1 MRIILYKGILNRQE
15 IDSIHLIYY
24 IVKEIKNRCLILA
37 ETAYKVK
44 FALILQ
50 DIMMRFQHI
59 SHLIALGLVP
69 LLIALFVAM
78 IYWRRKKFKSLGDEQ
93 LINSQLLGFIS
104 GRNTLKFV
112 LLAFAFAILVIGW
125 ANLQMGAKTEKVQRK
140 GVDVIIALDVS
151 KSMLANDI
159 QPDRLTR
166 AKQLVQSMTDKMG
179 SDRVGLV
186 VFAGRAYLQVPLTID
201 YSALKMMLGNVT
213 PDMVPTQG
221 TVIGD
226 AVDLAMNSFSQ
237 KEKKYKSLVVISDGE
252 DHDEKAIEKVKAAAE
267 AGVIV
272 HAVGVG
278 SQQGTTIFDPETKSI
293 KLNENGDPVISKLN
307 QQALSDIAAAGRGQ
321 YIFLRNTDDAAEKL
335 IDEINGM
342 EQKSLGAVV
351 FTDFKSYFQYFLA
364 IGVIL
369 LMIEWLLPGKKKLKT
384 ETV

>member
-1 MRIILYKGILNRQE
+1 
-15 IDSIHLIYY
+15 
-24 IVKEIKNRCLILA
+24 
-37 ETAYKVK
+37 
-44 FALILQ
+44 
-50 DIMMRFQHI
+50 MMRFQHI
-59 SHLIALGLVP
+59 SHLLALGLVP

-78 IYWRRKKFKSLGDEQ
+78 IYWRRNKLKSLGDEQ

-166 AKQLVQSMTDKMG
+166 AKQLVQSMIDKMG

-201 YSALKMMLGNVT
+201 YSALKMMLSNVT

-252 DHDEKAIEKVKAAAE
+252 DHDEQAIEKVKAAAE

-272 HAVGVG
+272 HTVGVG

-293 KLNENGDPVISKLN
+293 KLNENGDPIISRLN

-321 YIFLRNTDDAAEKL
+321 YILLRNTDDAAEKL

-369 LMIEWLLPGKKKLKT
+369 LMIEWLLPGRKKRLKT